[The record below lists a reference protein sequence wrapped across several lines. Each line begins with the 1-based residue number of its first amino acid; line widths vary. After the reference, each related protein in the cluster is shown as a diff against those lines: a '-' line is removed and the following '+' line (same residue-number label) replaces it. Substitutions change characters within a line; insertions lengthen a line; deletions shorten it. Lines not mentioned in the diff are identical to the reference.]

1 MRGEYSSCRQTHD
14 ETSLRKLHPNI
25 SSIADWHANT
35 AALLGRI
42 LILQL
47 LTSNEKQVEE
57 QTKVHDRPEPAR
69 IQEWKGFKGV
79 EGKGIKNSLRAG
91 YNALEKTHTR
101 KKSPFFT
108 KVGL

>member
-1 MRGEYSSCRQTHD
+1 
-14 ETSLRKLHPNI
+14 LAAK
-25 SSIADWHANT
+25 A

-91 YNALEKTHTR
+91 YNALGRTRAWKIHHSLRKLASKEKP
-101 KKSPFFT
+101 PF
-108 KVGL
+108 